1 MYYIIVYDVNV
12 DRVQKML
19 KLMREYVNHVQ
30 NSVFEGEL
38 TDAQLAELKD
48 KSRDLMDEDKD
59 SIIIYRVG
67 SKRWS
72 SREVLGIEKHSA
84 DNFVWYIICRRV
96 SARKDQQD
104 DINGKYI

>member
-1 MYYIIVYDVNV
+1 MYYILVYDVNV

-19 KLMREYVNHVQ
+19 KLMRKYLNHVQ

-48 KSRDLMDEDKD
+48 KALSLMDEEED

-72 SREVLGIEKHSA
+72 NREVLGIEKHSA
-84 DNFVWYIICRRV
+84 DNFI
-96 SARKDQQD
+96 
-104 DINGKYI
+104 

>member
-1 MYYIIVYDVNV
+1 MYYILVYDVNV

-19 KLMREYVNHVQ
+19 KLVRKYLNHVQ

-48 KSRDLMDEDKD
+48 AARELMEEDED

-72 SREVLGIEKHSA
+72 NREVLGVEKHSA
-84 DNFVWYIICRRV
+84 DNFV
-96 SARKDQQD
+96 
-104 DINGKYI
+104 

>member
-1 MYYIIVYDVNV
+1 MYYILVYDVNV

-19 KLMREYVNHVQ
+19 KIVREYLNHVQ

-48 KSRDLMDEDKD
+48 KVRDWMDEDED

-72 SREVLGIEKHSA
+72 SREVLGVEKHST
-84 DNFVWYIICRRV
+84 DNFI
-96 SARKDQQD
+96 
-104 DINGKYI
+104 

>member
-12 DRVQKML
+12 QRVTKML

-38 TDAQLAELKD
+38 TNAQVEELKY
-48 KSRDLMDEDKD
+48 RVNELMNPEED
-59 SIIIYRVG
+59 SVIIYKVG

-72 SREVLGIEKHSA
+72 EREVLGVEKQSPN
-84 DNFVWYIICRRV
+84 NFL
-96 SARKDQQD
+96 
-104 DINGKYI
+104 

>member
-1 MYYIIVYDVNV
+1 MYYILVYDVNV
-12 DRVQKML
+12 KRVAKML
-19 KLMREYVNHVQ
+19 KLMRQYLNHVQ

-48 KSRDLMDEDKD
+48 KACNLMNDAED

-72 SREVLGIEKHSA
+72 DREVLGIEKSSA
-84 DNFVWYIICRRV
+84 DNFL
-96 SARKDQQD
+96 
-104 DINGKYI
+104 

>member
-19 KLMREYVNHVQ
+19 KLMRKYVNHVQ

-38 TDAQLAELKD
+38 TNAQLAELKD
-48 KSRDLMDEDKD
+48 KARELMDEDED

-84 DNFVWYIICRRV
+84 DNFV
-96 SARKDQQD
+96 
-104 DINGKYI
+104 

>member
-1 MYYIIVYDVNV
+1 MYYIVVYDIHVKRVN
-12 DRVQKML
+12 KML
-19 KLMREYVNHVQ
+19 KLMRSYLNHVQ

-48 KSRDLMDEDKD
+48 EAGDLMDKEYD

-72 SREVLGIEKHSA
+72 SREVLGVEKHSPG
-84 DNFVWYIICRRV
+84 NMI
-96 SARKDQQD
+96 
-104 DINGKYI
+104 

>member
-1 MYYIIVYDVNV
+1 MYYIVVYDVNV

-19 KLMREYVNHVQ
+19 KLMREYLNHVQ

-48 KSRDLMDEDKD
+48 AALELMDEEED

-84 DNFVWYIICRRV
+84 DNFI
-96 SARKDQQD
+96 
-104 DINGKYI
+104 

>member
-1 MYYIIVYDVNV
+1 MYYILVYDVNV

-19 KLMREYVNHVQ
+19 KIVREYLNHVQ

-48 KSRDLMDEDKD
+48 KALNLMDEEED

-72 SREVLGIEKHSA
+72 NREVLGVEKHSA
-84 DNFVWYIICRRV
+84 DNFI
-96 SARKDQQD
+96 
-104 DINGKYI
+104 

>member
-19 KLMREYVNHVQ
+19 KLMRRYVNHVQ

-48 KSRDLMDEDKD
+48 EALELMDEDED

-72 SREVLGIEKHSA
+72 SREVLGIEKHST
-84 DNFVWYIICRRV
+84 DNFI
-96 SARKDQQD
+96 
-104 DINGKYI
+104 

>member
-1 MYYIIVYDVNV
+1 MYYILVYDVNV

-19 KLMREYVNHVQ
+19 KIMREYLNHVQ

-48 KSRDLMDEDKD
+48 RARDLMDEDED

-67 SKRWS
+67 SKRWRN
-72 SREVLGIEKHSA
+72 REVLGIEKHST
-84 DNFVWYIICRRV
+84 DNFI
-96 SARKDQQD
+96 
-104 DINGKYI
+104 

>member
-1 MYYIIVYDVNV
+1 MYYILVYDVNV

-19 KLMREYVNHVQ
+19 KIMREYLNHVQ

-48 KSRDLMDEDKD
+48 KALALMDEEED

-72 SREVLGIEKHSA
+72 NREVLGIEKHSA
-84 DNFVWYIICRRV
+84 DNFI
-96 SARKDQQD
+96 
-104 DINGKYI
+104 

>member
-1 MYYIIVYDVNV
+1 MYYILVYDVNV

-19 KLMREYVNHVQ
+19 KLVRKYLNHVQ

-48 KSRDLMDEDKD
+48 SARDLMDEEED

-72 SREVLGIEKHSA
+72 SREVLGVEKHDI
-84 DNFVWYIICRRV
+84 DNFV
-96 SARKDQQD
+96 
-104 DINGKYI
+104 

>member
-1 MYYIIVYDVNV
+1 MYYILVYDVNV

-19 KLMREYVNHVQ
+19 KLVRKYLNHVQ

-48 KSRDLMDEDKD
+48 AARDLMDEDED
-59 SIIIYRVG
+59 SIIIYCVG

-72 SREVLGIEKHSA
+72 NRQVLGVEKHEV
-84 DNFVWYIICRRV
+84 DNFV
-96 SARKDQQD
+96 
-104 DINGKYI
+104 